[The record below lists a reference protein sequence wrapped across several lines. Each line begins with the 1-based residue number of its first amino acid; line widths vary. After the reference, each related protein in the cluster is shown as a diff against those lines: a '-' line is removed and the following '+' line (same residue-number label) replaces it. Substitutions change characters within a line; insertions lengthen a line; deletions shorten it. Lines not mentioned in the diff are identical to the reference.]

1 MTGRHAILFSAL
13 LLFTPPGLAD
23 ELIMKNGSRLVSDIL
38 PDTQLYL
45 NADGVVNFDHL
56 DRQLVNTT
64 IGIRLPVIYGL
75 TAGAEVKYEYD
86 GGAVEGVDDLDE
98 TYNGRF
104 GYAW

>member
-1 MTGRHAILFSAL
+1 MTGRHATLFSAL
-13 LLFTPPGLAD
+13 LLFVPPGLAD
-23 ELIMKNGSRLVSDIL
+23 ELIMKNGSRL
-38 PDTQLYL
+38 
-45 NADGVVNFDHL
+45 NFDHL

-98 TYNGRF
+98 TYNVRF